1 MDELNGMIE
10 ETISGQ
16 RIVKAFSQE
25 DRVMEEFA
33 EKSDRL
39 RRTGFWA
46 LTYSGFIPKVMNM
59 LNNAGFAIVAGVGGL
74 LGTKRGWNCHDWDNR
89 HFLGVCAPVHTSA
102 Q

>member
-1 MDELNGMIE
+1 MIE

-25 DRVMEEFA
+25 ERVMEEFT

-46 LTYSGFIPKVMNM
+46 IDVFRFYSQS
-59 LNNAGFAIVAGVGGL
+59 
-74 LGTKRGWNCHDWDNR
+74 HE
-89 HFLGVCAPVHTSA
+89 HA